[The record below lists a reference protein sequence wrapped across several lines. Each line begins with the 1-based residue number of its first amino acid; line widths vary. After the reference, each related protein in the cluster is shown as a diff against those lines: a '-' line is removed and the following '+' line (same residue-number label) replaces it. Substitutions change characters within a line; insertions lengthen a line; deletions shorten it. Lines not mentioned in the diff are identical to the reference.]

1 MILNKVVKRYG
12 KEGMIQM
19 PSHSVGQEFYVV
31 SKDDMDRTYE
41 LLDRSMIKQKVY
53 EIELEKMKSNLETFR
68 NMSNARL
75 TYLEKIV
82 SLTTEKKE
90 IE

>member
-41 LLDRSMIKQKVY
+41 LLDRSMVKQKVY
-53 EIELEKMKSNLETFR
+53 EIELTKLKESFENFMNLSNT
-68 NMSNARL
+68 RL
-75 TYLEKIV
+75 SYLEKIV
-82 SLTTEKKE
+82 SVVTEKKE
-90 IE
+90 N

>member
-19 PSHSVGQEFYVV
+19 PSYSVGQEFYVV
-31 SKDDMDRTYE
+31 SKDDMDKTYE
-41 LLDRSMIKQKVY
+41 MLDRSMVKQKVY
-53 EIELEKMKSNLETFR
+53 EIELTKMKSELENFR
-68 NMSNARL
+68 NLSNTRL

-90 IE
+90 N